1 MQTICTSCGTNLAD
15 RPDSVIDTRQ
25 ASIDGAISGAI
36 FGALVSG
43 KDHRARNAT
52 LGALFGSSNAST
64 NAHDLN
70 SAFEAGAPMA
80 SINLYQKRKLG
91 YFFGSFLGWTTLL
104 VITSAAT
111 IPGLVILTMPATWY
125 LCKLIAKLKAW
136 LEAPMHKF
144 GVVKRTLGFWVQG
157 DAALRQAK
165 IVKHYKIYA
174 IILICIQI
182 LMTGSSF

>member
-1 MQTICTSCGTNLAD
+1 
-15 RPDSVIDTRQ
+15 VIDTRQ

-91 YFFGSFLGWTTLL
+91 YFFGSLLGWTTLL

-111 IPGLVILTMPATWY
+111 VPGLVILTMPATWY

-165 IVKHYKIYA
+165 IVKHHKIYA
-174 IILICIQI
+174 IILICLQI